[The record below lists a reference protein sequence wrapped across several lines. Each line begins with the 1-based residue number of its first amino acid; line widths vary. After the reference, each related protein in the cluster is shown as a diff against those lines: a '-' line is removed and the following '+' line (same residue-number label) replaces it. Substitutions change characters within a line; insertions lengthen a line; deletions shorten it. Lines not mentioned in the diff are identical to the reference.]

1 MKKLITALTL
11 ILMLAIS
18 ASAIKLPFDKYT
30 IKRSELPAI
39 AQQMLDEHFP
49 KKKVSMIKVDR
60 HLLKKTDY
68 DVKLTDG
75 TEIEFN
81 NKGEWTRVDC
91 KKKAVPEAL
100 VSNTVKKNVEKKF
113 PNEKITSVH
122 KRALYH
128 EICLSNGSRH
138 KYDLLGIYQGPVTK
152 ADDEANAKA
161 KSADSED
168 DEDEDE
174 V

>member
-1 MKKLITALTL
+1 MKKIITVLTMIVL
-11 ILMLAIS
+11 VAVA

-30 IKRSELPAI
+30 IKRSELPET

-75 TEIEFN
+75 TVIEFN

-100 VSNTVKKNVEKKF
+100 LTFAVKKSVEKKF
-113 PNEKITSVH
+113 PKLKVTAVY
-122 KRALYH
+122 KRVLYQ
-128 EICLSNGSRH
+128 EIILSDGTRH
-138 KYDLLGIYQGPVTK
+138 KYDLLGIYQGPVTAADEK
-152 ADDEANAKA
+152 AEAEAEA
-161 KSADSED
+161 AEAEESAD
-168 DEDEDE
+168 
-174 V
+174 

>member
-1 MKKLITALTL
+1 MKKIITALTL
-11 ILMLAIS
+11 ILMVAVS

-30 IKRSELPAI
+30 IKRSELPET
-39 AQQMLDEHFP
+39 AQQMLNEHFP
-49 KKKVSMIKVDR
+49 KKKVSMIKVDK

-100 VSNTVKKNVEKKF
+100 VSNSVKKSVEKKF
-113 PNEKITSVH
+113 PSEKITAVQ

-128 EICLSNGSRH
+128 EICLSDGTRH

-152 ADDEANAKA
+152 ADEEANQKA
-161 KSADSED
+161 ASED
-168 DEDEDE
+168 DEENEDE
-174 V
+174 I

>member
-1 MKKLITALTL
+1 MKKIITVLTMIVL
-11 ILMLAIS
+11 VAVA

-30 IKRSELPAI
+30 IKRSELPET

-75 TEIEFN
+75 TVIEFN

-100 VSNTVKKNVEKKF
+100 LTSAVKKSVEKKF
-113 PNEKITSVH
+113 PKLKDTAVY
-122 KRALYH
+122 KRVLYQ
-128 EICLSNGSRH
+128 EIILSDGTRH
-138 KYDLLGIYQGPVTK
+138 KYDLLGIYQGPVTAADEK
-152 ADDEANAKA
+152 AEAEAEA
-161 KSADSED
+161 AEAEESAD
-168 DEDEDE
+168 
-174 V
+174 

>member
-1 MKKLITALTL
+1 MKKIITVLTMIVL
-11 ILMLAIS
+11 VAVA

-30 IKRSELPAI
+30 IKRSELPET

-75 TEIEFN
+75 TVIEFN
-81 NKGEWTRVDC
+81 NKGEWTRVDS

-100 VSNTVKKNVEKKF
+100 LTSAVKKSVEKKF
-113 PNEKITSVH
+113 PKLKVTAVH
-122 KRALYH
+122 KRVLYQ
-128 EICLSNGSRH
+128 EIILSDGKRH
-138 KYDLLGIYQGPVTK
+138 KYDLLGIYQGPVTAADEK
-152 ADDEANAKA
+152 AEAEAEA
-161 KSADSED
+161 AEAEESAD
-168 DEDEDE
+168 
-174 V
+174 

>member
-1 MKKLITALTL
+1 MIVLVAV
-11 ILMLAIS
+11 A

-30 IKRSELPAI
+30 IKRSELPET

-75 TEIEFN
+75 TVIEFN

-100 VSNTVKKNVEKKF
+100 LTSTVKKSVEKKF
-113 PNEKITSVH
+113 PKLKVTAVY
-122 KRALYH
+122 KRVLYQ
-128 EICLSNGSRH
+128 EIILSDGTRH
-138 KYDLLGIYQGPVTK
+138 KYDLLGIYQGPVTAADEK
-152 ADDEANAKA
+152 AEAEAEA
-161 KSADSED
+161 AEAEESAD
-168 DEDEDE
+168 
-174 V
+174 

>member
-1 MKKLITALTL
+1 MIVLVAV
-11 ILMLAIS
+11 A

-30 IKRSELPAI
+30 IKRSELPET

-75 TEIEFN
+75 TVIEFN

-91 KKKAVPEAL
+91 KKKPVPEAL
-100 VSNTVKKNVEKKF
+100 LTSAVKKSVEKKF
-113 PNEKITSVH
+113 PKLKVTAVY
-122 KRALYH
+122 KRVLYQ
-128 EICLSNGSRH
+128 EIILSDGTRH
-138 KYDLLGIYQGPVTK
+138 KYDLLGIYQGPVTAADEK
-152 ADDEANAKA
+152 AEAEAEA
-161 KSADSED
+161 AEAEESAD
-168 DEDEDE
+168 
-174 V
+174 